1 MASERNNASGEEGRL
16 NLGQD
21 LWRAALGTLP
31 GAPKG
36 TSSRP
41 AFLLLLLLFGFS
53 SSGFSSEKPV
63 VRVGSKAFTESFI
76 LAEIIA
82 RIIEE
87 SGEAE
92 VERRMGLG
100 GTGITHRA
108 VSSGDIDLYPEY
120 TGTLSQA
127 ILKDPSL
134 KSVEEI
140 RRRLRGSGLTISD
153 SIGFDNTY
161 ALAVREELAER
172 LGLEAISDLREHPE
186 MRAAFSAGFTDR
198 DDGWPG
204 LREHYD
210 LRLSEVR
217 VIEHALSYEAL
228 SQGKVD
234 VIDIYST
241 DGRLEKLDLRIL
253 QDDREFFPD
262 YEAVMFVREEFIA
275 RFPQTWQR
283 LEQALVNQIDDR
295 EMSRLNALAELD
307 GKSLAEVSSLFL
319 KTELPFQGR
328 ADTVWKEVFALTLD
342 HLYLVALSLGLAGL
356 VGIPLGL
363 VAARFKKLGQ
373 IELMS
378 VSVLQTIPSLALL
391 CFMIPLF
398 GIGKIP
404 SLVALFLYALLPIVR
419 NTYTGM
425 ISLDRQLLEIAGV
438 LGLNWWQRLLRIELP
453 LSSVNILAGIKTSA
467 VLTVGTATLAAFI
480 GGGGYGTLIVRGL
493 ALDDLSITLAGAVP
507 AAVMALVIHALFE
520 LLDRVLVPQGLRKD
534 FVYSP

>member
-1 MASERNNASGEEGRL
+1 MPLSTRL
-16 NLGQD
+16 L
-21 LWRAALGTLP
+21 R
-31 GAPKG
+31 
-36 TSSRP
+36 TS
-41 AFLLLLLLFGFS
+41 LLLLLLLGFP

-82 RIIEE
+82 QIVEG
-87 SGEAE
+87 SGAAKA
-92 VERRMGLG
+92 ERRMGLG
-100 GTGITHRA
+100 GTGIAHRA
-108 VSSGDIDLYPEY
+108 LVNGDIDLYPEY

-134 KSVEEI
+134 ESVEEI
-140 RRRLRGSGLTISD
+140 RRRLRGSGLTISG
-153 SIGFDNTY
+153 SIGFNNTY
-161 ALAVREELAER
+161 ALSVREGLAER
-172 LGLEAISDLREHPE
+172 LGLETISDLTKHPQ
-186 MRAAFSAGFTDR
+186 MRAAFSPGFSGR

-204 LREHYD
+204 LRKHYD
-210 LRLSEVR
+210 LRLSDVR
-217 VIEHALSYEAL
+217 VIEHALSYAAL
-228 SQGKVD
+228 YQDKVD

-241 DGRLEKLDLRIL
+241 DGKLDKLDLRIL
-253 QDDREFFPD
+253 EDDLGFFPD
-262 YEAVMFVREEFIA
+262 YEAVMFVREEFIEK
-275 RFPQTWQR
+275 FPQIWQR
-283 LEQALVNQIDDR
+283 LEEALVHQIDDR
-295 EMSRLNALAELD
+295 EMSGLNALAELE
-307 GKSLAEVSSLFL
+307 GKSLAQVGAVFL
-319 KTELPFQGR
+319 KKERSSDGR
-328 ADTVWKEVFALTLD
+328 TDTVWKEVLALTLD

-378 VSVLQTIPSLALL
+378 VGVLQTIPSLALL

-398 GIGKIP
+398 GIGKTP

-438 LGLNWWQRLLRIELP
+438 LGLNWRQRLLRIELP

-520 LLDRVLVPQGLRKD
+520 FLDRILIPRGLRKD
-534 FVYSP
+534 FAYSS